1 MNSLTLHAQFDII
14 KLKLH
19 LKHHPQDAHR
29 LAIEHFQDY
38 LEVVERY
45 KKLEEEN
52 QKLKSPSLPPFPTQ
66 SHGRLQK
73 NYDELLDSY
82 TELSADFL
90 NLTEENKALIQLLD
104 ALTNDDFDL
113 PLSVKRRQGG

>member
-1 MNSLTLHAQFDII
+1 MAI
-14 KLKLH
+14 K
-19 LKHHPQDAHR
+19 
-29 LAIEHFQDY
+29 HFQDY

-45 KKLEEEN
+45 KQLETEN
-52 QKLKSPSLPPFPTQ
+52 QKLKCPSLPPFSTP
-66 SHGRLQK
+66 SHARLQR

>member
-1 MNSLTLHAQFDII
+1 MNSLTLHPQFDII

-19 LKHHPQDAHR
+19 LKHKPQDAHR

-45 KKLEEEN
+45 KQLEAEN
-52 QKLKSPSLPPFPTQ
+52 QKIKSPSLPPFGTP
-66 SHGRLQK
+66 SHGRLQR
-73 NYDELLDSY
+73 NYDDLLSYY

-113 PLSVKRRQGG
+113 PPSVKERSIR